1 MLACISVTPDI
12 MSYRKPEADGQ
23 RNDCQSE
30 ADHGSDGDA
39 RLSPYWFDCSYRDF
53 VGTASGLAWAHQSSF
68 TARMPGSCSRLPVW
82 TLLPETCLDSRNSS
96 TLYLFQKTRQ
106 ICATGKP
113 GCKRAPTDYTY
124 ADVAEWLICCRAMI
138 WSTNPNL
145 PRAASAAVGSHI
157 NETTLTSLCMPRKYI
172 AFLQLES
179 QQITGSI
186 TLTRHAKGPGATRAP

>member
-30 ADHGSDGDA
+30 ADH
-39 RLSPYWFDCSYRDF
+39 
-53 VGTASGLAWAHQSSF
+53 ASGLAWAHQSSF

-172 AFLQLES
+172 ACQSIVSCDNISVLQLE
-179 QQITGSI
+179 
-186 TLTRHAKGPGATRAP
+186 RCVHARPFT